1 MDSADVCCIVRCEI
15 VQQFWQM
22 GCCIFP
28 AGVSQPPPEPADW
41 LGLSSLGSPDSTA
54 RDAAPL
60 GRDALD
66 KSPASAAGG
75 RDGGRQVEPAAAA
88 RGGLR
93 ADRGEVRRG
102 STFDEKAETGAL
114 AFTYF
119 LGRNAMQTRRCV
131 RPVATGV
138 NQMCLHVCVFAGC
151 IVWHV
156 HPSRHETGHFGDGS
170 FQRISTARY

>member
-1 MDSADVCCIVRCEI
+1 
-15 VQQFWQM
+15 
-22 GCCIFP
+22 
-28 AGVSQPPPEPADW
+28 VSQPPPEPADW

-75 RDGGRQVEPAAAA
+75 RDGGHQVEPAAAA
-88 RGGLR
+88 RGGPR

-119 LGRNAMQTRRCV
+119 LGRNATQTRRCV
-131 RPVATGV
+131 WPVATGV
-138 NQMCLHVCVFAGC
+138 NQMCLHVCVFAGY

-156 HPSRHETGHFGDGS
+156 HPSRHKIGHFGDGS
-170 FQRISTARY
+170 FQRISRLGTEKTKPNKTN